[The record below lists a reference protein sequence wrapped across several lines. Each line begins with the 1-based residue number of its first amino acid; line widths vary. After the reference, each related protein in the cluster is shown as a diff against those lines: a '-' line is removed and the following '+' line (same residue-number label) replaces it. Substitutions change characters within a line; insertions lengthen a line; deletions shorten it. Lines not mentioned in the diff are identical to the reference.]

1 MEYVVLLILN
11 VAVLVG
17 TIVLYVKV
25 NSLWDEV
32 NDLYLKVHRMG
43 TDLRHVKGYTE
54 SIFKEQLKREL
65 SRKKEPEYNP
75 SYNPPMPEEWHD
87 YIIQQER
94 EG

>member
-1 MEYVVLLILN
+1 MEVFILIFTVINLIGTVLL
-11 VAVLVG
+11 
-17 TIVLYVKV
+17 YVSV
-25 NSLWDEV
+25 RGLLDQV
-32 NDLYLKVHRMG
+32 DDLEFKIHQMR
-43 TDLRHVKGYTE
+43 TDLRHVKVCTE
-54 SIFKEQLKREL
+54 SVFKECLKREL